1 MWVAK
6 RLTRSE
12 PSDKVVHCF
21 LWTIQLKQL
30 ADQTVG
36 VDFSVGCIDTRL
48 YSYEMSE
55 IERTARTALIR
66 ASTTR
71 LLRLTRPQVG
81 VHQSGEEFPKVRISG
96 DTEGCEGAKK
106 SFRVSPFV
114 AMGYGTS
121 PSAGLS
127 LP

>member
-1 MWVAK
+1 M
-6 RLTRSE
+6 
-12 PSDKVVHCF
+12 P
-21 LWTIQLKQL
+21 
-30 ADQTVG
+30 
-36 VDFSVGCIDTRL
+36 
-48 YSYEMSE
+48 E
-55 IERTARTALIR
+55 IARTARTVLIR
-66 ASTTR
+66 SSTTC
-71 LLRLTRPQVG
+71 LLRLTRQPVG

-121 PSAGLS
+121 PSADLS